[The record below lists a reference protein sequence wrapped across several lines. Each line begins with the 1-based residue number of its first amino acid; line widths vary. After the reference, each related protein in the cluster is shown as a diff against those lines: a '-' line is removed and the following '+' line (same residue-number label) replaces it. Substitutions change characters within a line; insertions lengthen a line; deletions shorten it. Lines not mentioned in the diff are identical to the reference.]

1 MSDLRPLGERAVR
14 EIAPGTV
21 VGLGT
26 GKAATAF
33 IHVLG
38 ERVRAGLSVR
48 GVPTSD
54 ASAALAR
61 DLGIPLVDLADVD
74 AIDVDFDGADEV
86 EPGCDLIK
94 GYGGAMVREKIVAA
108 AAKRFVVLVGD
119 EKLVP
124 VLGTR
129 GKLPVEV
136 VPFGLPVVRRK
147 VAALGFEPVLRAAGG
162 SPVATDNGNLILDVT
177 LGPLADPARLER
189 DLLAIPGVVGTGLF
203 LRMADLVLVQRGDG
217 TVTELRPTR
226 T

>member
-1 MSDLRPLGERAVR
+1 MSNLRPLGERAVQ
-14 EIAPGTV
+14 EIAPNTV

-38 ERVRAGLSVR
+38 ERVRAGLPIR

-54 ASAALAR
+54 ASAKLAKE
-61 DLGIPLVDLADVD
+61 LGIPLVELSDVD
-74 AIDVDFDGADEV
+74 AIDVDLDGADEV
-86 EPGCDLIK
+86 EPGCNLIK

-108 AAKRFVVLVGD
+108 ASKRFVVLVGD

-124 VLGTR
+124 ALGTR

-147 VAALGFEPVLRAAGG
+147 IIALGFEPILRAEDG
-162 SPVATDNGNLILDVT
+162 VAVVTDNGNHIFDVKLGLIANAAKV
-177 LGPLADPARLER
+177 ER
-189 DLLAIPGVVGTGLF
+189 DLLDIPGIVGTGLF
-203 LRMADLVLVQRGDG
+203 IGMADIVLIQRADG
-217 TVTELRPTR
+217 SVTEMRPKSA
-226 T
+226 